1 MAENDN
7 DKPTPPVPPAPAPPP
22 NGGNDKMP
30 YEGRTDI
37 SDLLTWR
44 GVGGPG
50 VLGFGYGGG
59 YGGGGGG
66 YSGGGHVGDSF
77 LSSKAHAEGTAVL
90 AHILANRELN
100 SQGLDRLTENF
111 ESTFR
116 SMQFNGLSKEH
127 TDLERRL
134 NDDVRAIIA
143 TMNDFR
149 AESAKCCC
157 EAKLLATENKSEI
170 LAAIAAQGKDDVSR
184 ALDAA
189 NAELIHLRT
198 INALDEKHGGHRS

>member
-7 DKPTPPVPPAPAPPP
+7 DKPTPPVPPAPAPTP

-30 YEGRTDI
+30 YDGRTDI

-59 YGGGGGG
+59 YGGGGQ
-66 YSGGGHVGDSF
+66 GGGHIGDSF
-77 LSSKAHAEGTAVL
+77 LSSKAHAEGTGVL
-90 AHILANRELN
+90 ASILANRELN

-116 SMQFNGLSKEH
+116 SMQFNNLSKEH
-127 TDLERRL
+127 TDLERRV
-134 NDDVRAIIA
+134 NDQNAAMIA
-143 TMNDFR
+143 TMNAFR
-149 AESAKCCC
+149 AESAECCC

-170 LAAIAAQGKDDVSR
+170 LAAIAAGDKDTLTRELGLARDR
-184 ALDAA
+184 INQLEIIDAVG
-189 NAELIHLRT
+189 
-198 INALDEKHGGHRS
+198 DKHGRG

>member
-1 MAENDN
+1 MNGIEKEKEEEPNMPEENGN
-7 DKPTPPVPPAPAPPP
+7 DD
-22 NGGNDKMP
+22 NGGNDTMP
-30 YEGRTDI
+30 YDGRTDI

-59 YGGGGGG
+59 YGGGGGRGG
-66 YSGGGHVGDSF
+66 YSYLDSK
-77 LSSKAHAEGTAVL
+77 SHAEGTAVL